1 MKNRDIIMR
10 RLEKAEGLVAKMEFG
25 VKRGTTVEEF
35 EVLLNE
41 MKDVLSDAKSFV
53 QQEPVSP
60 NEINNF

>member
-1 MKNRDIIMR
+1 MKNRNIIMR

>member
-1 MKNRDIIMR
+1 MKNRNIIMR

-60 NEINNF
+60 NEINNI

>member
-1 MKNRDIIMR
+1 MR

-53 QQEPVSP
+53 QQEPISP

>member
-1 MKNRDIIMR
+1 MKNRNIIMR

-53 QQEPVSP
+53 QQEPISP
-60 NEINNF
+60 NEINNI

>member
-1 MKNRDIIMR
+1 MR

>member
-1 MKNRDIIMR
+1 MKNRNIIMR

-25 VKRGTTVEEF
+25 VKRGTTIEEF

-60 NEINNF
+60 NEINNI